1 MLEKNI
7 QFDHRIIDL
16 KAKPAE
22 FVEKYKRAGGTGSA
36 LVPLLEHGG
45 QYVIESS
52 VVARYIAQHVG
63 GPELY
68 PRTAEDLERIERFL
82 SIWAD
87 VETTY
92 YDLLRASSD
101 AQAEERRALFV
112 DRLAAVD
119 ELLDRAPFLLGD
131 DFSFA
136 ECIAAPW
143 VQRFFVTLPYF
154 RGIDFEGDILRAFDA
169 LPGWMRAV
177 RDRASCQESI
187 CPEGEM
193 LDAAKRYYVSY
204 LSPGARGRL

>member
-1 MLEKNI
+1 M
-7 QFDHRIIDL
+7 
-16 KAKPAE
+16 
-22 FVEKYKRAGGTGSA
+22 
-36 LVPLLEHGG
+36 VPLLEHG
-45 QYVIESS
+45 QELVIEST
-52 VVARYIAQHVG
+52 VVTRYIAEYVG

-82 SIWAD
+82 SRWAE

-136 ECIAAPW
+136 ECICAPW

-154 RGIDFEGDILRAFDA
+154 RGIDFDGVLRAFDA
-169 LPGWMRAV
+169 LPGWIRAV
-177 RDRASCQESI
+177 RDRASCKESI

-204 LSPGARGRL
+204 LSPGATGRL

>member
-16 KAKPAE
+16 KAKPAD

-45 QYVIESS
+45 QYVIEST
-52 VVARYIAQHVG
+52 VVARYIAEYVG

-68 PRTAEDLERIERFL
+68 PRTPDDLERIERFL
-82 SIWAD
+82 SQWSD

-112 DRLAAVD
+112 DRLAAID

-136 ECIAAPW
+136 ECIAGPW

-204 LSPGARGRL
+204 LSPGATGVA

>member
-1 MLEKNI
+1 M
-7 QFDHRIIDL
+7 
-16 KAKPAE
+16 
-22 FVEKYKRAGGTGSA
+22 GSGTA

-45 QYVIESS
+45 QYVIEST
-52 VVARYIAQHVG
+52 VVARYIAEYVG

-68 PRTAEDLERIERFL
+68 PRTPDDLERIERFL
-82 SIWAD
+82 ARWAD

-136 ECIAAPW
+136 ECVAAPW

-154 RGIDFEGDILRAFDA
+154 RGIDFDDVLRAFDA

-177 RDRASCQESI
+177 RDRASCRESI

-193 LDAAKRYYVSY
+193 IDAAKRYYVSY
-204 LSPGARGRL
+204 LSPGATGRL

>member
-1 MLEKNI
+1 M
-7 QFDHRIIDL
+7 
-16 KAKPAE
+16 
-22 FVEKYKRAGGTGSA
+22 
-36 LVPLLEHGG
+36 VPLLEHG
-45 QYVIESS
+45 QELVIEST
-52 VVARYIAQHVG
+52 VVARYIARHVG

-68 PRTAEDLERIERFL
+68 PRTVEDVERIERFL

-101 AQAEERRALFV
+101 TQAEERRALFV

-119 ELLDRAPFLLGD
+119 KLLGARAPFLLGE

-136 ECIAAPW
+136 ECIAGPW

-154 RGIDFEGDILRAFDA
+154 RGIDFDDVLRAFDA
-169 LPGWMRAV
+169 LPGWARAV

-193 LDAAKRYYVSY
+193 IDAAKRYYVSY
-204 LSPGARGRL
+204 LSPGATGVV

>member
-1 MLEKNI
+1 M
-7 QFDHRIIDL
+7 
-16 KAKPAE
+16 
-22 FVEKYKRAGGTGSA
+22 
-36 LVPLLEHGG
+36 VPLLEHG
-45 QYVIESS
+45 QELVIEST
-52 VVARYIAQHVG
+52 VVARYIAEYVG

-68 PRTAEDLERIERFL
+68 PRTPDDLERIEGFL
-82 SIWAD
+82 SRWTD

-92 YDLLRASSD
+92 YDLLRASSE

-119 ELLDRAPFLLGD
+119 ELLGARAPFLLGE

-136 ECIAAPW
+136 ECIAGPW

-154 RGIDFEGDILRAFDA
+154 RGIDFDEVLRAFDA

-177 RDRASCQESI
+177 RDRASCRESI

-193 LDAAKRYYVSY
+193 INAAKRYYVSY
-204 LSPGARGRL
+204 LSPGATGRL

>member
-1 MLEKNI
+1 M
-7 QFDHRIIDL
+7 
-16 KAKPAE
+16 
-22 FVEKYKRAGGTGSA
+22 
-36 LVPLLEHGG
+36 
-45 QYVIESS
+45 IESS

-82 SIWAD
+82 SRWTE

-101 AQAEERRALFV
+101 AQVEERRAVFV

-119 ELLDRAPFLLGD
+119 ELLDRSPFLLGD

-136 ECIAAPW
+136 ECIAGPW

-204 LSPGARGRL
+204 LSPGAKGGLRDGAFACF

>member
-1 MLEKNI
+1 M
-7 QFDHRIIDL
+7 
-16 KAKPAE
+16 
-22 FVEKYKRAGGTGSA
+22 GSGTA
-36 LVPLLEHGG
+36 LVPLLEHG
-45 QYVIESS
+45 QELVIEST
-52 VVARYIAQHVG
+52 VVARYIAQYVG

-68 PRTAEDLERIERFL
+68 PRTPDDLERIERFL
-82 SIWAD
+82 ARWAD

-101 AQAEERRALFV
+101 AQVEERRALFV

-136 ECIAAPW
+136 ECVAAPW

-154 RGIDFEGDILRAFDA
+154 RGIDFEGDILRAFDSLA
-169 LPGWMRAV
+169 AWTRAV

-204 LSPGARGRL
+204 LSPGATGVV

>member
-16 KAKPAE
+16 KAKPAD

-45 QYVIESS
+45 QYVIEST
-52 VVARYIAQHVG
+52 VVARYIAEYVG

-68 PRTAEDLERIERFL
+68 PRTPDDLERIERFL
-82 SIWAD
+82 SQWSD

-136 ECIAAPW
+136 ECIAGPW

-204 LSPGARGRL
+204 LSPGATGVV

>member
-1 MLEKNI
+1 M
-7 QFDHRIIDL
+7 
-16 KAKPAE
+16 
-22 FVEKYKRAGGTGSA
+22 
-36 LVPLLEHGG
+36 VPLLEHG
-45 QYVIESS
+45 QELVIEST
-52 VVARYIAQHVG
+52 VVARYIAQYVG

-68 PRTAEDLERIERFL
+68 PRTPDDLERIEGFL
-82 SIWAD
+82 SRWAE

-101 AQAEERRALFV
+101 AQVEERRALFV

-136 ECIAAPW
+136 ECVAAPW

-154 RGIDFEGDILRAFDA
+154 RGIDVDDLLRTFDA

-177 RDRASCQESI
+177 RDRASCKESI

-193 LDAAKRYYVSY
+193 IDAAKRYYVSY
-204 LSPGARGRL
+204 LSPGAKGRL

>member
-1 MLEKNI
+1 M
-7 QFDHRIIDL
+7 
-16 KAKPAE
+16 
-22 FVEKYKRAGGTGSA
+22 
-36 LVPLLEHGG
+36 VPLLEHG
-45 QYVIESS
+45 QELVIEST
-52 VVARYIAQHVG
+52 VVTRYIAQHVG

-68 PRTAEDLERIERFL
+68 PRTPDDLERIERFL

-92 YDLLRASSD
+92 YDLLRASSE

-119 ELLDRAPFLLGD
+119 KLLDRAPFLLGD

-136 ECIAAPW
+136 ECVAAPW

-154 RGIDFEGDILRAFDA
+154 RGIDFDDVLRAFDA

-177 RDRASCQESI
+177 RDRASCRESI

-193 LDAAKRYYVSY
+193 IDAAKRYYVSY
-204 LSPGARGRL
+204 LSPGAKGCL

>member
-1 MLEKNI
+1 M
-7 QFDHRIIDL
+7 
-16 KAKPAE
+16 
-22 FVEKYKRAGGTGSA
+22 
-36 LVPLLEHGG
+36 VPLLEHG
-45 QYVIESS
+45 QELVIEST
-52 VVARYIAQHVG
+52 VVTRYIAQHVG

-68 PRTAEDLERIERFL
+68 PRSAEDLERIERFL
-82 SIWAD
+82 SCWTD

-136 ECIAAPW
+136 ECICAPW
-143 VQRFFVTLPYF
+143 VQRFFVTLSGAVSGSSRRRRSHHLPRRPYF
-154 RGIDFEGDILRAFDA
+154 RGIDFEGDILRAFDSLA
-169 LPGWMRAV
+169 AWTRAV

-193 LDAAKRYYVSY
+193 IDAAKRYYVSY
-204 LSPGARGRL
+204 LSPGAKGRL

>member
-1 MLEKNI
+1 M
-7 QFDHRIIDL
+7 
-16 KAKPAE
+16 
-22 FVEKYKRAGGTGSA
+22 GSGTA

-45 QYVIESS
+45 QYVIEST

-101 AQAEERRALFV
+101 AQVEERRALFV

-154 RGIDFEGDILRAFDA
+154 RGIDFDDVLRAFDSLA
-169 LPGWMRAV
+169 AWTRAV
-177 RDRASCQESI
+177 RDRASCRESI

-193 LDAAKRYYVSY
+193 IDAAKRYYVSY
-204 LSPGARGRL
+204 LSPGAKGGLRDGAFACF

>member
-1 MLEKNI
+1 MLEKNV

-16 KAKPAE
+16 KAKPAV

-45 QYVIESS
+45 QYVIEST

-68 PRTAEDLERIERFL
+68 PRTPDDLDRIERFL
-82 SIWAD
+82 SRWND

-101 AQAEERRALFV
+101 AQVKERRALFV

-136 ECIAAPW
+136 ECIAGPW

-204 LSPGARGRL
+204 LSPGATGVV

>member
-1 MLEKNI
+1 M
-7 QFDHRIIDL
+7 
-16 KAKPAE
+16 
-22 FVEKYKRAGGTGSA
+22 
-36 LVPLLEHGG
+36 VPLLEHG
-45 QYVIESS
+45 QELVIEST
-52 VVARYIAQHVG
+52 VVARYIAQYVG

-68 PRTAEDLERIERFL
+68 PRTPDDLERIERFL
-82 SIWAD
+82 ERWAD

-136 ECIAAPW
+136 ECVAAPW
-143 VQRFFVTLPYF
+143 VQRFFVTLSDSAWEASRRHRLHCIPRRPYF
-154 RGIDFEGDILRAFDA
+154 RGIDFEGDVLRAFDA

>member
-1 MLEKNI
+1 M
-7 QFDHRIIDL
+7 
-16 KAKPAE
+16 
-22 FVEKYKRAGGTGSA
+22 
-36 LVPLLEHGG
+36 VPLLEHG
-45 QYVIESS
+45 QELVIEST
-52 VVARYIAQHVG
+52 VVARYIAEYVG
-63 GPELY
+63 GLELY

-82 SIWAD
+82 ARWAD

-92 YDLLRASSD
+92 YDLLRASSE

-119 ELLDRAPFLLGD
+119 ELLGARAPFLLGE

-136 ECIAAPW
+136 ECIAGPW

-154 RGIDFEGDILRAFDA
+154 RGIDFDEVLRAFDA

-177 RDRASCQESI
+177 RDRASCRESI

-193 LDAAKRYYVSY
+193 INAAKRYYVSY
-204 LSPGARGRL
+204 LSPGATGRL

>member
-1 MLEKNI
+1 M
-7 QFDHRIIDL
+7 
-16 KAKPAE
+16 
-22 FVEKYKRAGGTGSA
+22 
-36 LVPLLEHGG
+36 VPLLEHG
-45 QYVIESS
+45 QELVIEST
-52 VVARYIAQHVG
+52 VVARYIAQYVG

-68 PRTAEDLERIERFL
+68 PRTPNDLERIEGFL
-82 SIWAD
+82 SRWAD

-92 YDLLRASSD
+92 YDLLRASRD

-136 ECIAAPW
+136 ECIAGPW

-154 RGIDFEGDILRAFDA
+154 RGIDVDDLLRTFDA

-177 RDRASCQESI
+177 RDRASCKESI

-204 LSPGARGRL
+204 LSPGAKGRL

>member
-1 MLEKNI
+1 M
-7 QFDHRIIDL
+7 
-16 KAKPAE
+16 
-22 FVEKYKRAGGTGSA
+22 
-36 LVPLLEHGG
+36 VPLLEHG
-45 QYVIESS
+45 QELVIEST

-68 PRTAEDLERIERFL
+68 PRTPDDLERIERFL
-82 SIWAD
+82 ARWAD

-136 ECIAAPW
+136 ECIAGPW

-154 RGIDFEGDILRAFDA
+154 RGIDFEGDILRAFDSLA
-169 LPGWMRAV
+169 AWTRAV

-204 LSPGARGRL
+204 LSPGATGVV

>member
-1 MLEKNI
+1 M
-7 QFDHRIIDL
+7 
-16 KAKPAE
+16 
-22 FVEKYKRAGGTGSA
+22 GSGTA

-136 ECIAAPW
+136 ECIAGPW

-154 RGIDFEGDILRAFDA
+154 RGIDFDDVLRAFDSLA
-169 LPGWMRAV
+169 AWTRAV
-177 RDRASCQESI
+177 RDRASCRESI

-193 LDAAKRYYVSY
+193 INAAKRYYVSY
-204 LSPGARGRL
+204 LSPGATGRL

>member
-1 MLEKNI
+1 M
-7 QFDHRIIDL
+7 
-16 KAKPAE
+16 
-22 FVEKYKRAGGTGSA
+22 
-36 LVPLLEHGG
+36 
-45 QYVIESS
+45 IEST

-68 PRTAEDLERIERFL
+68 PRTPDDLERIERFL

-136 ECIAAPW
+136 ECVAAPW

-154 RGIDFEGDILRAFDA
+154 RGIDFDESFAPSTPCQGGCAPSATERRARSRSA
-169 LPGWMRAV
+169 PRA
-177 RDRASCQESI
+177 R
-187 CPEGEM
+187 
-193 LDAAKRYYVSY
+193 
-204 LSPGARGRL
+204 

>member
-1 MLEKNI
+1 M
-7 QFDHRIIDL
+7 
-16 KAKPAE
+16 
-22 FVEKYKRAGGTGSA
+22 
-36 LVPLLEHGG
+36 VPLLEHG
-45 QYVIESS
+45 QELVIEST
-52 VVARYIAQHVG
+52 VVARYIARHVG

-82 SIWAD
+82 SRWAD

-119 ELLDRAPFLLGD
+119 ELLGARAPFLLGE

-136 ECIAAPW
+136 ECIAGPW

-154 RGIDFEGDILRAFDA
+154 RGIDFDDVLRAFDA
-169 LPGWMRAV
+169 LPGWMHAV

-193 LDAAKRYYVSY
+193 IDAAKRYYVSY
-204 LSPGARGRL
+204 LSPGATGVV

>member
-1 MLEKNI
+1 M
-7 QFDHRIIDL
+7 
-16 KAKPAE
+16 
-22 FVEKYKRAGGTGSA
+22 
-36 LVPLLEHGG
+36 
-45 QYVIESS
+45 IESS

-136 ECIAAPW
+136 ECIAGPW

-154 RGIDFEGDILRAFDA
+154 RGIDFDDVLRAFDSLA
-169 LPGWMRAV
+169 AWTRAV
-177 RDRASCQESI
+177 RDRASCRESI

-193 LDAAKRYYVSY
+193 INAAKRYYVSY
-204 LSPGARGRL
+204 LSPGATGRL

>member
-1 MLEKNI
+1 M
-7 QFDHRIIDL
+7 
-16 KAKPAE
+16 
-22 FVEKYKRAGGTGSA
+22 GSGTA
-36 LVPLLEHGG
+36 MVPLLEHG
-45 QYVIESS
+45 QELVIEST

-136 ECIAAPW
+136 ECIAGPW

-154 RGIDFEGDILRAFDA
+154 RGIDFDDVLRAFDSLA
-169 LPGWMRAV
+169 AWTRAV
-177 RDRASCQESI
+177 RDRASCRESI

-193 LDAAKRYYVSY
+193 INAAKRYYVSY
-204 LSPGARGRL
+204 LSPGATGRL

>member
-1 MLEKNI
+1 M
-7 QFDHRIIDL
+7 
-16 KAKPAE
+16 
-22 FVEKYKRAGGTGSA
+22 
-36 LVPLLEHGG
+36 VPLLEHG
-45 QYVIESS
+45 QELVIEST
-52 VVARYIAQHVG
+52 VVARYIAEYVG
-63 GPELY
+63 GLELY

-82 SIWAD
+82 ARWAD

-92 YDLLRASSD
+92 YDLLRASSE

-119 ELLDRAPFLLGD
+119 ELLGARAPFLLGE

-136 ECIAAPW
+136 ECIAGPW

-154 RGIDFEGDILRAFDA
+154 RGIDFDEVLRAFDA

-177 RDRASCQESI
+177 RDRASCRESI

>member
-1 MLEKNI
+1 M
-7 QFDHRIIDL
+7 
-16 KAKPAE
+16 
-22 FVEKYKRAGGTGSA
+22 
-36 LVPLLEHGG
+36 VPLLEHGG
-45 QYVIESS
+45 QYVIEST
-52 VVARYIAQHVG
+52 VVARYIAEYVG

-68 PRTAEDLERIERFL
+68 PRTPDDLERIERFL
-82 SIWAD
+82 ARWAD

-101 AQAEERRALFV
+101 AQVEERRALFV

-136 ECIAAPW
+136 ECVAAPW

-154 RGIDFEGDILRAFDA
+154 RGIDFDEVLRAFDA

-177 RDRASCQESI
+177 RDRASCKESI

-193 LDAAKRYYVSY
+193 IDAAK
-204 LSPGARGRL
+204 

>member
-1 MLEKNI
+1 M
-7 QFDHRIIDL
+7 
-16 KAKPAE
+16 
-22 FVEKYKRAGGTGSA
+22 
-36 LVPLLEHGG
+36 VPLLEHG
-45 QYVIESS
+45 QELVIEST
-52 VVARYIAQHVG
+52 VVARYIARHVG

-82 SIWAD
+82 SQWAE

-101 AQAEERRALFV
+101 AQVEGRRALFV

-119 ELLDRAPFLLGD
+119 ALLDRAPFLLGD

-136 ECIAAPW
+136 ECIAGPW

-154 RGIDFEGDILRAFDA
+154 RGIDFEGDVLRAFDA
-169 LPGWMRAV
+169 LPGWMHAV

-204 LSPGARGRL
+204 LSPGATGVV

>member
-1 MLEKNI
+1 M
-7 QFDHRIIDL
+7 
-16 KAKPAE
+16 
-22 FVEKYKRAGGTGSA
+22 GSGTA

-68 PRTAEDLERIERFL
+68 PRTAEDRERIERFL

-136 ECIAAPW
+136 ECIAGPW

-154 RGIDFEGDILRAFDA
+154 RGIDFDGVLSAFDA
-169 LPGWMRAV
+169 LPGWARAV

-187 CPEGEM
+187 CPEGAM
-193 LDAAKRYYVSY
+193 INAAKRYYVSY
-204 LSPGARGRL
+204 LSPGATGRL

>member
-1 MLEKNI
+1 M
-7 QFDHRIIDL
+7 
-16 KAKPAE
+16 
-22 FVEKYKRAGGTGSA
+22 
-36 LVPLLEHGG
+36 VPLLEHG
-45 QYVIESS
+45 QELVIEST
-52 VVARYIAQHVG
+52 VVARYIARHVG

-68 PRTAEDLERIERFL
+68 PRTPDDLERIEGFL
-82 SIWAD
+82 SRWAE

-101 AQAEERRALFV
+101 AQVEERRALFV

-136 ECIAAPW
+136 ECVAAPW

-154 RGIDFEGDILRAFDA
+154 RGIDFDDVLRAFDA

-177 RDRASCQESI
+177 RDRASCKESI

>member
-1 MLEKNI
+1 MD
-7 QFDHRIIDL
+7 FDHRIIDL

-22 FVEKYKRAGGTGSA
+22 FVEKYKQVGSGTA
-36 LVPLLEHGG
+36 MVPLLEHGG
-45 QYVIESS
+45 QYVIEST
-52 VVARYIAQHVG
+52 VVARYIARHVG

-68 PRTAEDLERIERFL
+68 PRTADDLDRIERFL
-82 SIWAD
+82 SRWND

-101 AQAEERRALFV
+101 AQVKERRALFV

-119 ELLDRAPFLLGD
+119 ELLGARAPFLLGE

-154 RGIDFEGDILRAFDA
+154 RGIDFDDVLRAFDSLA
-169 LPGWMRAV
+169 AWMRAV

>member
-1 MLEKNI
+1 M
-7 QFDHRIIDL
+7 
-16 KAKPAE
+16 
-22 FVEKYKRAGGTGSA
+22 
-36 LVPLLEHGG
+36 VPLLEHG
-45 QYVIESS
+45 QELVIEST
-52 VVARYIAQHVG
+52 VVARYIAQYVG

-68 PRTAEDLERIERFL
+68 PRTPDDLERIERFL
-82 SIWAD
+82 ARWED

-136 ECIAAPW
+136 ECIVLRRGSSASSSRCHTSAASTSKAT
-143 VQRFFVTLPYF
+143 FFAPSTPCQAGCAPSATE
-154 RGIDFEGDILRAFDA
+154 RRA
-169 LPGWMRAV
+169 R
-177 RDRASCQESI
+177 ESI

-193 LDAAKRYYVSY
+193 LDAAKRYDVSY
-204 LSPGARGRL
+204 LSPGAKGRL

>member
-1 MLEKNI
+1 M
-7 QFDHRIIDL
+7 
-16 KAKPAE
+16 
-22 FVEKYKRAGGTGSA
+22 
-36 LVPLLEHGG
+36 VPLLEHG
-45 QYVIESS
+45 QELVIEST
-52 VVARYIAQHVG
+52 VVARYIAEYVG

-68 PRTAEDLERIERFL
+68 PRTPDDLERIERFL
-82 SIWAD
+82 ARWED

-136 ECIAAPW
+136 ECISAPW

-154 RGIDFEGDILRAFDA
+154 RGIDFDDVLRAFDA

-177 RDRASCQESI
+177 RDRASCKESI

>member
-1 MLEKNI
+1 M
-7 QFDHRIIDL
+7 
-16 KAKPAE
+16 
-22 FVEKYKRAGGTGSA
+22 
-36 LVPLLEHGG
+36 
-45 QYVIESS
+45 
-52 VVARYIAQHVG
+52 ARYIAQHVG

-136 ECIAAPW
+136 ECIAGPW

-154 RGIDFEGDILRAFDA
+154 RGIDFDDVLRAFDSLA
-169 LPGWMRAV
+169 AWTRAV
-177 RDRASCQESI
+177 RDRASCRESI

-193 LDAAKRYYVSY
+193 INAAKRYYVSY
-204 LSPGARGRL
+204 LSPGATGRL